1 MNSTG
6 FFNIRLTHC
15 RWLLLVLALLVSGCD
30 ESPSEDRTPRVK
42 AGDFTLPLLTGGS
55 FTFSDHK
62 GFPVVI
68 NFFASWCVPCKAE
81 APALNAVFREYRKH
95 RVAFVGIAI
104 QDTESKALGYVEDL
118 GVAFPA
124 GLDKTGEI
132 KEAYGVYGIPTTIFI
147 DRTGMI
153 TYTHAGAL
161 TEDMI
166 RHELDK
172 IL

>member
-1 MNSTG
+1 MNSTS
-6 FFNIRLTHC
+6 FFKRA
-15 RWLLLVLALLVSGCD
+15 RWLGLVLALLVSGCD
-30 ESPSEDRTPRVK
+30 QSPDAAPAPRVK

-55 FTFSDHK
+55 FTFGDHK
-62 GFPVVI
+62 GYPVVI
-68 NFFASWCVPCKAE
+68 NFFASWCVPCRIE
-81 APALNAVFREYRKH
+81 APALNAMFREYRKH
-95 RVAFVGIAI
+95 QVAFLGIAV
-104 QDTESKALGYVEDL
+104 QDTESKALGYIEDL
-118 GVAFPA
+118 SVAFPA
-124 GLDKTGEI
+124 GLDKTGKI